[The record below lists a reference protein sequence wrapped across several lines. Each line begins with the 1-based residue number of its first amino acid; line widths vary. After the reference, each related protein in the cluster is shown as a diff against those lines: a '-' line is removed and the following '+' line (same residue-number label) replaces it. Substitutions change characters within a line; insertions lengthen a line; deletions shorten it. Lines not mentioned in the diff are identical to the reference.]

1 MISKLLHPLIQSVDV
16 YLKKQTNKNPQ
27 TVAFE
32 INAINDFLNR
42 SYVCVCVYTVFWE
55 EKQLLAQRPKSQ

>member
-16 YLKKQTNKNPQ
+16 YLKNKKPQ

-32 INAINDFLNR
+32 INAINDFLNS
-42 SYVCVCVYTVFWE
+42 SYLCVCVYTQCFE
-55 EKQLLAQRPKSQ
+55 RKSSY